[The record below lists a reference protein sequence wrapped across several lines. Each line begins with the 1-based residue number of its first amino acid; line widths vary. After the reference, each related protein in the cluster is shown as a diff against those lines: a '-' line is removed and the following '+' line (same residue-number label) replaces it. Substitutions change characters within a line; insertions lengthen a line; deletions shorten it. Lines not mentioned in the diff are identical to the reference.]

1 MRSQKAIVVQAADVK
16 AANAALQR
24 QGYGPDMFSV
34 QLLPAAETKADAA
47 ATHYGCSWSAT
58 DADMTVVQQALTRAG
73 IAFRVRSQSTRTFD
87 TAISVDGHKQA
98 KTVRELKAEATLEQ
112 AIQKERP

>member
-1 MRSQKAIVVQAADVK
+1 MRSQKAIVVSAADVK

-34 QLLPAAETKADAA
+34 ELLPTAETKADSA
-47 ATHYGCSWSAT
+47 ATHYGCSWAAT

-73 IAFRVRSQSTRTFD
+73 VSFRVRSQSTRTFD
-87 TAISVDGHKQA
+87 TAIAIDGQKQA
-98 KTVRELKAEATLEQ
+98 KTVRDIKADVALEQ
-112 AIQKERP
+112 AIQE